1 VTGKELARLEQ
12 QLRPIIEPIEE
23 DIKYVAKIIRKYGIG
38 RDKYKPTSSLQ
49 ELVGQQRTLEPGE
62 AQRFSE
68 AKGRIREAT
77 QNNDVSLLLRIG
89 IDSALHAVYFD
100 EKDELPR
107 AG

>member
-1 VTGKELARLEQ
+1 MIKKELGEFEEPLRL
-12 QLRPIIEPIEE
+12 IIEPIED
-23 DIKYVAKIIRKYGIG
+23 DIIYVARIIRKYGIE
-38 RDKYKPTSSLQ
+38 REKYKPNLSLQ
-49 ELVGQQRTLEPGE
+49 ELVAPDVTIEQRE

-68 AKGRIREAT
+68 ARSRIREAT
-77 QNNDVSLLLRIG
+77 QNNGVSLPFRIR